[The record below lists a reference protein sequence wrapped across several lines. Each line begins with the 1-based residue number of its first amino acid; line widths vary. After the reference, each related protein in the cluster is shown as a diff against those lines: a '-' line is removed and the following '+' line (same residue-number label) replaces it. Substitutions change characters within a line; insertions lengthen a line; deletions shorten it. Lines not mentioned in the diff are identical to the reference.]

1 VRAGETV
8 EMPSRQVTVYQNQ
21 LVRYEYP
28 RVELE
33 TKVSSGTY
41 IRTLAQDLGELLG
54 TGAYLTG
61 LVRTEVG
68 DYQLNEAMVLDD
80 AEAAAVELH
89 LLDL

>member
-1 VRAGETV
+1 
-8 EMPSRQVTVYQNQ
+8 
-21 LVRYEYP
+21 
-28 RVELE
+28 
-33 TKVSSGTY
+33 
-41 IRTLAQDLGELLG
+41 LGELLG